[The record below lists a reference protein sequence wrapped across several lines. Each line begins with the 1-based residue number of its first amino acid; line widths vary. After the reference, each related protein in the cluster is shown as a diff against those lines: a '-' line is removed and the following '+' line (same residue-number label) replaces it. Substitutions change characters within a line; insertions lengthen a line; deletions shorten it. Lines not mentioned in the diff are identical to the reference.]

1 MTAFLRTLLASTR
14 AATAVE
20 YGLIVSLIVIVMVTA
35 LVDLG
40 ATTSSMWNNVSSKVV
55 SAAGG

>member
-40 ATTSSMWNNVSSKVV
+40 STTSSMWNNVSSKVV

>member
-1 MTAFLRTLLASTR
+1 MTAFLRTLLANTR

-20 YGLIVSLIVIVMVTA
+20 YGLIVSLIVIVMVAA